1 MMKPLDLDASLHEK
15 HFLFRKFFLN
25 SQVQIP
31 RKGHLLKNKIF
42 SCILY
47 ALCYIGPFFGLF
59 FFLQTVPLIGTS
71 SISHKLPVIAL

>member
-1 MMKPLDLDASLHEK
+1 
-15 HFLFRKFFLN
+15 
-25 SQVQIP
+25 
-31 RKGHLLKNKIF
+31 
-42 SCILY
+42 LY